1 MDKWITILTSAYPQD
16 ILIPRSN
23 LEANGIHTFL
33 KDEFYNSV
41 INIYPTSNVKL
52 QVPEEEYEAAAEI
65 LSAAGYEILPKK

>member
-23 LEANGIHTFL
+23 LEANGIQTFL
-33 KDEFYNSV
+33 KDEYYNSV

-52 QVPEEEYEAAAEI
+52 QVPEDQYETAAEI
-65 LSAAGYEILPKK
+65 LTAAGYDILPKK

>member
-23 LEANGIHTFL
+23 LEANGIQTFL
-33 KDEFYNSV
+33 KDEFYNAV

-52 QVPEEEYEAAAEI
+52 QVPEEQYDAAAEI
-65 LSAAGYEILPKK
+65 LTAAGYEILPRK